1 MPLQN
6 KIGGRL
12 KILPL
17 FYCFRAIFPAMKLPC
32 IILVRAGSR
41 RLPNK
46 WALPWRGTTL
56 LRWAIAQAVKCEH
69 VSKVIVGTDS
79 QEIIDHVNGV
89 CKAKVPE
96 DGRDYAPLDHLRM
109 LDTFKDSVSAELV
122 GHYHTCVR
130 RDPVADDQTSLD
142 GVRDVQARANLEA
155 SYVLLVQSTS
165 PTLTAEDLSRLVLTA
180 DLPTTEV
187 WALGVKG
194 KPSGAAWLLP
204 PWLNHTRPDRIVEQD
219 APLCDIDTADQY
231 EEARA
236 RWEK

>member
-1 MPLQN
+1 
-6 KIGGRL
+6 
-12 KILPL
+12 
-17 FYCFRAIFPAMKLPC
+17 MKLPC
-32 IILVRAGSR
+32 IILVRAGSK

-69 VSKVIVGTDS
+69 VSQVIVGTDS
-79 QEIIDHVNGV
+79 QEIIDHVHGV

-96 DGRDYAPLDHLRM
+96 DGRDYAPLDHLR
-109 LDTFKDSVSAELV
+109 LHDTFKDSVSDVLLYGPV
-122 GHYHTCVR
+122 KCVR
-130 RDPVADDQTSLD
+130 REPVADDQPSLA
-142 GVRDVQARANLEA
+142 GVREVQAVCAMEA
-155 SYVLLVQSTS
+155 SYVLLVQCTS
-165 PTLTAEDLSRLVLTA
+165 PTVTPDDLSRLVLTA

-204 PWLNHTRPDRIVEQD
+204 PWLDHTRPDRIVEQD
-219 APLCDIDTADQY
+219 APMCDIDTAEQY